1 MYRSIKF
8 GKLKKVI
15 TVEISD
21 NFFIF
26 YFSFQIS
33 FFSDSGSHRSSNEIH
48 HHGASLSVNSRPS
61 NPVSPERRLDLV
73 LGSSSEI
80 QFHEKFNNS
89 SSNINP
95 ITASGVSVGSSGGIQ
110 FSDHNPGVQKMA
122 RPIPTF
128 NSFGIHHQASSTTCG
143 QNGRL
148 PVQDTVG
155 DQTINSEHEHDVN
168 DEGDCGLGEVHLA
181 RPAYAP
187 TPSPGGCS
195 DDTPPPLPSRQQQIS
210 PPQTSQNGGQISQ
223 SLPYFPYHQFPGRS
237 VKSMCKCT

>member
-1 MYRSIKF
+1 
-8 GKLKKVI
+8 
-15 TVEISD
+15 
-21 NFFIF
+21 
-26 YFSFQIS
+26 
-33 FFSDSGSHRSSNEIH
+33 
-48 HHGASLSVNSRPS
+48 
-61 NPVSPERRLDLV
+61 
-73 LGSSSEI
+73 
-80 QFHEKFNNS
+80 
-89 SSNINP
+89 
-95 ITASGVSVGSSGGIQ
+95 
-110 FSDHNPGVQKMA
+110 MA

-128 NSFGIHHQASSTTCG
+128 NSFGIHHQASSCG

-168 DEGDCGLGEVHLA
+168 DEGDCGGLGEVHLA